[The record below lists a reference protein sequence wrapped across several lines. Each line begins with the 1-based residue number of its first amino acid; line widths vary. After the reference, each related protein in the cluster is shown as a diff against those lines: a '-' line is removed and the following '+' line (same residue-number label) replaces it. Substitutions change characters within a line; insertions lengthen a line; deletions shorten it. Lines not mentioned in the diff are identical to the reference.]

1 MINFRIYKKWKTAF
15 FFKYHT
21 ARSLHRE
28 LTNIFLLCTNE
39 SNYYYSY
46 CNINEI
52 AICSLCKLC
61 QYFRDCKIDNLS
73 CEKFLQLNY
82 NKKDKLDLLVSLIS
96 PFFSLIKSE
105 KKDALHFFSQEYY
118 YYSKDLS
125 TRDTK
130 FSSLDD
136 IIKAKIN
143 NG

>member
-1 MINFRIYKKWKTAF
+1 MINFRKMENSV
-15 FFKYHT
+15 FFKYDT

-28 LTNIFLLCTNE
+28 LTNIYLLCIKE
-39 SNYYYSY
+39 SNYYYCY
-46 CNINEI
+46 CNTNEI
-52 AICSLCKLC
+52 VICSLCRLC
-61 QYFRDCKIDNLS
+61 QYFRDVKIDNLS
-73 CEKFLQLNY
+73 CEQFLQLNY

-125 TRDTK
+125 TGDTK

-136 IIKAKIN
+136 IINAK

>member
-1 MINFRIYKKWKTAF
+1 MENSV

-21 ARSLHRE
+21 ARFLHRE
-28 LTNIFLLCTNE
+28 LTNIYLLCIKE
-39 SNYYYSY
+39 PNYYYCY
-46 CNINEI
+46 CNTNEI
-52 AICSLCKLC
+52 VICSLCRLC
-61 QYFRDCKIDNLS
+61 QYFRDVKIDNLS
-73 CEKFLQLNY
+73 CEQFLQLNY
-82 NKKDKLDLLVSLIS
+82 NKKDKLELLVSLIS

>member
-1 MINFRIYKKWKTAF
+1 M
-15 FFKYHT
+15 
-21 ARSLHRE
+21 S
-28 LTNIFLLCTNE
+28 
-39 SNYYYSY
+39 S
-46 CNINEI
+46 
-52 AICSLCKLC
+52 
-61 QYFRDCKIDNLS
+61 
-73 CEKFLQLNY
+73 EKFLQLNY
-82 NKKDKLDLLVSLIS
+82 NKKDKLDLLVSSIS
-96 PFFSLIKSE
+96 PYFSLIKSE